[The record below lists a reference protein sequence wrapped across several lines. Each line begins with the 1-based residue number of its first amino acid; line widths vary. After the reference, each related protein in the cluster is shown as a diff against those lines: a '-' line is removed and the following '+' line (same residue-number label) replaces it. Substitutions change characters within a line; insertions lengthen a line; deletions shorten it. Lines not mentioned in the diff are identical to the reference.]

1 MQISQTTYIIFS
13 GILLFYV
20 FSIVYGRLYTGMHSF
35 TDCTVGVLIGAG
47 IWGLYVLVGDAL
59 DHWLKTAGWIGTY
72 YLFLA
77 PLSRLILR
85 CT

>member
-1 MQISQTTYIIFS
+1 MQISQTTYYIFS

-47 IWGLYVLVGDAL
+47 IWGLWVLVADAL
-59 DHWLKTAGWIGTY
+59 DHWLKTAGWIGRWCPQC
-72 YLFLA
+72 
-77 PLSRLILR
+77 PLLLG
-85 CT
+85 